1 MSRKRPS
8 RARKRVAPLAWA
20 LFFILLLGTAIGLV
34 LWGGT
39 VAPVPRW
46 VTILYAVIYG
56 GLIIGIVAA
65 LIQRL
70 WEIEKG
76 EEDEAAQY

>member
-1 MSRKRPS
+1 MSAPS
-8 RARKRVAPLAWA
+8 KARKRAAPLVWA
-20 LFFILLLGTAIGLV
+20 LVFIVILGIVIAAV
-34 LWGGT
+34 LWGY
-39 VAPVPRW
+39 AQEPVPLW
-46 VTILYAVIYG
+46 LIVPYVAVLA

-70 WEIEKG
+70 REIEKG